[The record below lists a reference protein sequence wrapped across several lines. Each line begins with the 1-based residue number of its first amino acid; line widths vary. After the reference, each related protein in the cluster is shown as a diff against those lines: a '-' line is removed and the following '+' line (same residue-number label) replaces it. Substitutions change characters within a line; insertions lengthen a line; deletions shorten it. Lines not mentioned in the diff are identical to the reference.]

1 MSIWSRK
8 PIEVLLADAER
19 TPQDAPCLKRTL
31 GTWNLT
37 SIGIGSTIGAGIFVL
52 TGTAAAD
59 YAGPAVAI
67 SFVLAA
73 IACLCAALCYAELAS
88 MIPVSG
94 SAYTYAY
101 ATMGELVAWL
111 IGWCLVL
118 EYLISVST
126 IAVGWSGYFTA
137 FLSEYGVHIPAAL
150 SNAPLTKGADGN
162 WILHAG
168 INIPAVAIVLGLT
181 AALSTGIRESA
192 FVNNVMVIVKLVVI
206 LLVIGFGAAYVNTDN
221 WTPFVPENTGTSGQF
236 GWSGVLRAAGLVFFA
251 YIGFDTVSTSA
262 QEAKDPRRTVPLGL
276 IFTLVICTVLY
287 ISMSLVMTGIA
298 PYNTLSVPHPMFVAV
313 DTVGPSL
320 AWLKPVVNIG
330 AMVGLASA
338 ILVTLYGQVRIF
350 YSMSRDGILWPLFSK
365 LHPKFC
371 VPLSGTWVCGILA
384 ATIAGV
390 FPIDILGELV
400 SIGTLLAFAMV
411 CAGVIVLRK
420 RNPDMKRVFRVP
432 LGIPVASFGVITC
445 VALMLTL
452 PWDTWLR
459 LIVWMAI
466 GFAIYFGY
474 GYKNS
479 HLRRTETPTR
489 V

>member
-8 PIEVLLADAER
+8 SIDVLLAGAEQP
-19 TPQDAPCLKRTL
+19 PQDQPCLKRTL

-101 ATMGELVAWL
+101 ATMGELVAWI

-118 EYLISVST
+118 EYLLSVST
-126 IAVGWSGYFTA
+126 VAVGWSGYFTA
-137 FLSEYGVHIPAAL
+137 FLADDFGIELPFAL
-150 SNAPLTKGADGN
+150 VNAPITRGDDGH
-162 WILHAG
+162 WIVHAG
-168 INIPAVAIVLGLT
+168 FNFPAVIITLILT
-181 AALSTGIRESA
+181 AALSIGIRESA
-192 FVNNVMVIVKLVVI
+192 FVNNVMVLVKLLVI
-206 LLVIGFGAAYVNTDN
+206 VLVIGFGVAYVNTDN
-221 WTPFVPENTGTSGQF
+221 WTPFVPENTSGTWGEF

-262 QEAKDPRRTVPLGL
+262 QEAKEPRRTVPLGL
-276 IFTLVICTVLY
+276 IYTLVICTVLY
-287 ISMSLVMTGIA
+287 VAMSLVMTGIA
-298 PYNTLSVPHPMFVAV
+298 PYTDLSVPHPMFVAV
-313 DTVGPSL
+313 DHAGPQL

-338 ILVTLYGQVRIF
+338 ILVTLYGQIRIF
-350 YSMSRDGILWPLFSK
+350 YSMSRDGIIWPVFSK
-365 LHPKFC
+365 LHPRFC
-371 VPLSGTWVCGILA
+371 IPLSGTWICGILGA
-384 ATIAGV
+384 LIAGL
-390 FPIDILGELV
+390 FPIEILGELV

-411 CAGVIVLRK
+411 CVGVVVLR
-420 RNPDMKRVFRVP
+420 RTMPNMKRVFRVP
-432 LGIPVASFGVITC
+432 FGVPVAIFGALCC
-445 VALMLTL
+445 VALMLSL
-452 PWDTWLR
+452 PWDTWIR

-474 GYKNS
+474 GYRHS
-479 HLRRTETPTR
+479 ALRRTE
-489 V
+489 